1 VAGKRINMIMQA
13 DVLQAV
19 DAAARHIGISRSRFI
34 NVALVTYLETA
45 EEASS
50 AKRVGVDKRELRRA
64 EGAVEEIG
72 RFLDSIREL
81 KGSEEQPMH

>member
-1 VAGKRINMIMQA
+1 MCIR
-13 DVLQAV
+13 D
-19 DAAARHIGISRSRFI
+19 S
-34 NVALVTYLETA
+34 LETA